1 MAADGSIVIKTEVD
15 DKQAQS
21 ELKSLEKK
29 IDSLNEKIVA
39 KKQAQMP
46 LVEQAKEAGAA
57 LDAAKAKLADMESG
71 TSFYYT
77 KSQIKDQQSTVAA
90 LERQFT
96 GINDKVDKIGASIKA
111 DTARLKKMSERAGEL
126 SGQLAGAGK
135 ATVML
140 SKAGASA
147 SKHMEKMWR
156 HIATLARRVLVFSLI
171 TRALRSIKDYM
182 WSAIKT
188 NDEAVAAIARLKGAL
203 MTLAQ
208 PIVEVI
214 IPAFTLLINVIT
226 RIVNAI
232 ARLLSLLFGTT
243 MSKSAQSAKALYNQQ
258 KAIEGVGDAAKEAS
272 GSLADFDEL
281 TTISNDKPSGSSG
294 AGDIDAGGIAP
305 DFTGAISDQLSAIVE
320 LFTGAALLALGA
332 ILTFSG
338 ANIPIGLALM
348 ALGAIAIW
356 DSVSENWDEIR
367 KALQGSLGKIVALV
381 SGALLAIG
389 AILVFSGAHIPLG
402 LGLMIAGAIGL
413 ASTVAANWGSITS
426 YIKDNINTISLYVA
440 GGLLALG
447 AILTFLGHPAIGIA
461 ILAAGA
467 IALGFGIGFNITA
480 IQEAL
485 QGPIGLVTA
494 LVSGSL
500 LAIGAILTFTGHF
513 AIGIGLL
520 AAGAIGLAATV
531 KANWNSIIEALQGPI
546 GLVTALVSGALLVLG
561 VVLCFTGVGIPL
573 GLGLILA
580 GAAGLAAA
588 IAPNWD
594 FILEKLQGAWAN
606 IKNWWNTKIAK
617 FFTLAFWKQKFSSI
631 GDSLV
636 STVKNAV
643 NSGISLFNRF
653 INWIN
658 SKLVISWPSIP
669 FLGISAGSYQLLR
682 IPNIPLL
689 AQGAVIPPNREFLAV
704 LGDQKHGTNIE
715 APLDTIQQAAAQA
728 FAEMGPQFARAIISE
743 LVATGIIGNIRAIE
757 DYSRVTAQKE
767 FSLGKPSSTAGRW
780 VSQSLYAYDAVRG

>member
-1 MAADGSIVIKTEVD
+1 MVEDGSIVIKTEVD

-29 IDSLNEKIVA
+29 IDSLNEKIGA

-46 LVEQAKEAGAA
+46 LVERAKEAGAA

-77 KSQIKDQQSTVAA
+77 KSQIKEQQSTVAA

-96 GINDKVDKIGASIKA
+96 GINDKVDKMGASIKA
-111 DTARLKKMSERAGEL
+111 DTARLEKMSERAGEL

-135 ATVML
+135 STGVL
-140 SKAGASA
+140 SKASEAA
-147 SKHMEKMWR
+147 SKHMEKMGR

-171 TRALRSIKDYM
+171 TRALRAIKDYM

-188 NDEAVAAIARLKGAL
+188 NDEAVAAVARLKGAL

-243 MSKSAQSAKALYNQQ
+243 LSKSAQSAKALYNQQ
-258 KAIEGVGDAAKEAS
+258 KAIKGVGDAAKEAS

-281 TTISNDKPSGSSG
+281 TTISNDKPSSSSG

-305 DFTGAISDQLSAIVE
+305 DFTGAINDQLSAIVE

-338 ANIPIGLALM
+338 ANIPLGLALM

-356 DSVSENWDEIR
+356 DAVSENWDEIR

-546 GLVTALVSGALLVLG
+546 GLVSALVSGALLVLG

-606 IKNWWNTKIAK
+606 IKNWWDTKIAK
-617 FFTLAFWKQKFSSI
+617 FFTFAFWKQKFSAI
-631 GDSLV
+631 GESLV

-743 LVATGIIGNIRAIE
+743 LVDTGIIGNIRAIE
-757 DYSRVTAQKE
+757 DYSRTTAQKE
-767 FSLGKPSSTAGRW
+767 FSLGKPSSSAGRW
-780 VSQSLYAYDAVRG
+780 VIQSMDAYDAVRG

>member
-1 MAADGSIVIKTEVD
+1 MAEDGSIVIKTEID

-29 IDSLNEKIVA
+29 IDNLNEKIGA

-96 GINDKVDKIGASIKA
+96 GINDKVDKMGASIKA
-111 DTARLKKMSERAGEL
+111 DTARLEKMSERAGEL

-135 ATVML
+135 STGVL
-140 SKAGASA
+140 SKASAAASN
-147 SKHMEKMWR
+147 HMEKLGR

-232 ARLLSLLFGTT
+232 ARLLSMLFGTT
-243 MSKSAQSAKALYNQQ
+243 LSKSAQSAKALYNQQ

-281 TTISNDKPSGSSG
+281 TTISNYNPSSSSG
-294 AGDIDAGGIAP
+294 TGDIDAGGIAP
-305 DFTGAISDQLSAIVE
+305 DFTGAINDQLSAIVE

-338 ANIPIGLALM
+338 ANIPLGLALM

-356 DSVSENWDEIR
+356 DAVSENWDEIR
-367 KALQGSLGKIVALV
+367 KALQGSLGKIVAIV

-606 IKNWWNTKIAK
+606 IKNWWDTKIAK
-617 FFTLAFWKQKFSSI
+617 FFTFAFWKQKFSAI
-631 GDSLV
+631 GESLV

-643 NSGISLFNRF
+643 NAGISLFNRF

-757 DYSRVTAQKE
+757 DYSRTTAQKE
-767 FSLGKPSSTAGRW
+767 FSLGKPSSAVGRW
-780 VSQSLYAYDAVRG
+780 VIQSMDAYDAVRG

>member
-29 IDSLNEKIVA
+29 IDSLNEKIGA

-46 LVEQAKEAGAA
+46 LVEQAKEAGAS

-147 SKHMEKMWR
+147 SKRMEKMGR
-156 HIATLARRVLVFSLI
+156 HIATLVRRVLVFSLI

-281 TTISNDKPSGSSG
+281 TTISNDK
-294 AGDIDAGGIAP
+294 
-305 DFTGAISDQLSAIVE
+305 
-320 LFTGAALLALGA
+320 
-332 ILTFSG
+332 
-338 ANIPIGLALM
+338 
-348 ALGAIAIW
+348 
-356 DSVSENWDEIR
+356 
-367 KALQGSLGKIVALV
+367 
-381 SGALLAIG
+381 
-389 AILVFSGAHIPLG
+389 
-402 LGLMIAGAIGL
+402 
-413 ASTVAANWGSITS
+413 
-426 YIKDNINTISLYVA
+426 
-440 GGLLALG
+440 
-447 AILTFLGHPAIGIA
+447 
-461 ILAAGA
+461 
-467 IALGFGIGFNITA
+467 
-480 IQEAL
+480 
-485 QGPIGLVTA
+485 
-494 LVSGSL
+494 
-500 LAIGAILTFTGHF
+500 
-513 AIGIGLL
+513 
-520 AAGAIGLAATV
+520 
-531 KANWNSIIEALQGPI
+531 
-546 GLVTALVSGALLVLG
+546 
-561 VVLCFTGVGIPL
+561 
-573 GLGLILA
+573 
-580 GAAGLAAA
+580 
-588 IAPNWD
+588 
-594 FILEKLQGAWAN
+594 
-606 IKNWWNTKIAK
+606 
-617 FFTLAFWKQKFSSI
+617 
-631 GDSLV
+631 SLV
-636 STVKNAV
+636 SYQ
-643 NSGISLFNRF
+643 G
-653 INWIN
+653 
-658 SKLVISWPSIP
+658 
-669 FLGISAGSYQLLR
+669 LGIYFCQ
-682 IPNIPLL
+682 IFD
-689 AQGAVIPPNREFLAV
+689 E
-704 LGDQKHGTNIE
+704 
-715 APLDTIQQAAAQA
+715 
-728 FAEMGPQFARAIISE
+728 
-743 LVATGIIGNIRAIE
+743 
-757 DYSRVTAQKE
+757 
-767 FSLGKPSSTAGRW
+767 
-780 VSQSLYAYDAVRG
+780 

>member
-1 MAADGSIVIKTEVD
+1 MAADGSIVIKTEID

-29 IDSLNEKIVA
+29 IDSLNEKIGA
-39 KKQAQMP
+39 KKQAQIP

-111 DTARLKKMSERAGEL
+111 DTARLKKMTERAGEL

-147 SKHMEKMWR
+147 SKRMEKLGR

-171 TRALRSIKDYM
+171 TRALRAIKDYM

-188 NDEAVAAIARLKGAL
+188 NDEAVAAVARLKGAL

-226 RIVNAI
+226 RVVNAI
-232 ARLLSLLFGTT
+232 ARLLSMLFGTT
-243 MSKSAQSAKALYNQQ
+243 LSKSAQSAKALYNQK
-258 KAIEGVGDAAKEAS
+258 KAIEGVGDAAKEAA

-281 TTISNDKPSGSSG
+281 TTISNDKPSSSSG
-294 AGDIDAGGIAP
+294 TGDIDAGGIAP
-305 DFTGAISDQLSAIVE
+305 DFTGAINDQLSAIVE

-338 ANIPIGLALM
+338 ANIPLGLALM

-356 DSVSENWDEIR
+356 DAVSENWDEIR

-381 SGALLAIG
+381 SGSLLAIG
-389 AILVFSGAHIPLG
+389 AILAFSGAHIPLG

-413 ASTVAANWGSITS
+413 ASTAAANWGSITS

-461 ILAAGA
+461 ILAVGA
-467 IALGFGIGFNITA
+467 VALGFGIGFNITA

-500 LAIGAILTFTGHF
+500 LAVGAVLTFTGHF

-546 GLVTALVSGALLVLG
+546 GLVTALASGALLALG
-561 VVLCFTGVGIPL
+561 VILCFTGVGIPL

-606 IKNWWNTKIAK
+606 IKNWWDTKIAK
-617 FFTLAFWKQKFSSI
+617 FFTFAFWKQKFSAI
-631 GDSLV
+631 GESLV

-669 FLGISAGSYQLLR
+669 FLGISSGSYQLLR

-757 DYSRVTAQKE
+757 DYSRTTAQKE
-767 FSLGKPSSTAGRW
+767 FYLGKPSSAAGRW
-780 VSQSLYAYDAVRG
+780 VIQSMDAYDAVRG

>member
-29 IDSLNEKIVA
+29 IDSLNEKIGA
-39 KKQAQMP
+39 KKQAQIP

-147 SKHMEKMWR
+147 SKRMEKMWR

-356 DSVSENWDEIR
+356 DAVSENWDEIR

-381 SGALLAIG
+381 SGSLLAIG

-580 GAAGLAAA
+580 GAAGLASA

-594 FILEKLQGAWAN
+594 FILEKLKGAWAN
-606 IKNWWNTKIAK
+606 IKNWWDTKIAK
-617 FFTLAFWKQKFSSI
+617 FFTFSFWKQKFSSI
-631 GDSLV
+631 GESLV

-658 SKLVISWPSIP
+658 SKLVISWPRIP

-728 FAEMGPQFARAIISE
+728 FAEMSPQFARAIVSE

>member
-1 MAADGSIVIKTEVD
+1 MAEDGSIVIKTEVD

-29 IDSLNEKIVA
+29 IDSLNEKIGA

-77 KSQIKDQQSTVAA
+77 KSQIKEQQSTVAA

-96 GINDKVDKIGASIKA
+96 GINDKVDKMGASIKA
-111 DTARLKKMSERAGEL
+111 DTARLEKMSERAGEL

-135 ATVML
+135 STGVL
-140 SKAGASA
+140 SKASAAA
-147 SKHMEKMWR
+147 SKHMEKMGR

-171 TRALRSIKDYM
+171 IRALRAIKDYM

-188 NDEAVAAIARLKGAL
+188 NDEAVAAVARLKGAL

-243 MSKSAQSAKALYNQQ
+243 ASKSAQSAKALYNQQ
-258 KAIEGVGDAAKEAS
+258 KAIKGVGDAAKEAS
-272 GSLADFDEL
+272 RYLAGFDEL
-281 TTISNDKPSGSSG
+281 NVMDSPDKSSSG
-294 AGDIDAGGIAP
+294 GGYGLDSGGGIAP
-305 DFTGAISDQLSAIVE
+305 DFTGAISDQLSAVVE

-338 ANIPIGLALM
+338 ANIPLGLALM

-356 DSVSENWDEIR
+356 DAVSENWDEIR

-561 VVLCFTGVGIPL
+561 VVLCFTGVGVPL

-606 IKNWWNTKIAK
+606 IKNWWDTKIAK
-617 FFTLAFWKQKFSSI
+617 FFTFDFWKQKFSSI

-669 FLGISAGSYQLLR
+669 FLGISGGSYQLFR

-715 APLDTIQQAAAQA
+715 APADLIRQIVR
-728 FAEMGPQFARAIISE
+728 EE
-743 LVATGIIGNIRAIE
+743 IGNGGEEITIKFTGDLAQLARVLSPEITRQQRRSQRAMG
-757 DYSRVTAQKE
+757 V
-767 FSLGKPSSTAGRW
+767 
-780 VSQSLYAYDAVRG
+780 

>member
-1 MAADGSIVIKTEVD
+1 MAEDGSIVIKTEID

-29 IDSLNEKIVA
+29 IDSLNEKIGA

-96 GINDKVDKIGASIKA
+96 GINDKVDKMGASIKA
-111 DTARLKKMSERAGEL
+111 DTARLEKMSERAGEL

-135 ATVML
+135 STGVL
-140 SKAGASA
+140 SKASAAASN
-147 SKHMEKMWR
+147 HMEKLGR

-232 ARLLSLLFGTT
+232 ARLLSMLFGTT
-243 MSKSAQSAKALYNQQ
+243 LSKSAQSAKALYNQQ

-281 TTISNDKPSGSSG
+281 TTISNDNPSSSSG
-294 AGDIDAGGIAP
+294 TGDIDAGGIAP
-305 DFTGAISDQLSAIVE
+305 DFTGAINDQLSAIVE

-338 ANIPIGLALM
+338 ANIPLGLALM

-356 DSVSENWDEIR
+356 DAVSENWDEIR

-606 IKNWWNTKIAK
+606 IKNWWDTKIAK
-617 FFTLAFWKQKFSSI
+617 FFTFAFWKQKFSAI
-631 GDSLV
+631 GESLV

-643 NSGISLFNRF
+643 NAGISLFNRF

-757 DYSRVTAQKE
+757 DYSRTTAQKE
-767 FSLGKPSSTAGRW
+767 FSLGKPSSAVGRW
-780 VSQSLYAYDAVRG
+780 VIQSMDAYDAVRG

>member
-1 MAADGSIVIKTEVD
+1 MAEDGSIVIKTDID

-29 IDSLNEKIVA
+29 IDSLNEKIGA

-96 GINDKVDKIGASIKA
+96 GINDKVDKMGASIKA
-111 DTARLKKMSERAGEL
+111 DTARLEKMSERAGEL

-135 ATVML
+135 STGVL
-140 SKAGASA
+140 SKASAAA
-147 SKHMEKMWR
+147 SKHMEKMGR

-171 TRALRSIKDYM
+171 TRALRAIKDYM

-188 NDEAVAAIARLKGAL
+188 NDEAVAAVARLKGAL

-232 ARLLSLLFGTT
+232 ARLLSMLFGTT
-243 MSKSAQSAKALYNQQ
+243 LSKSAQSAKALYNQQ

-281 TTISNDKPSGSSG
+281 TTISNDKPSSSSG
-294 AGDIDAGGIAP
+294 TGDIDAGGIAP
-305 DFTGAISDQLSAIVE
+305 DFTGAINDQLSAIVE

-332 ILTFSG
+332 SLTFSG
-338 ANIPIGLALM
+338 ANIPLGLALM

-356 DSVSENWDEIR
+356 DAVSENWDEIR

-606 IKNWWNTKIAK
+606 IKNWWDTKIAK
-617 FFTLAFWKQKFSSI
+617 FFTFAFWKQKFSAI
-631 GDSLV
+631 GESLV

-643 NSGISLFNRF
+643 NAGISLFNRF

-757 DYSRVTAQKE
+757 DYSRTTAQKE
-767 FSLGKPSSTAGRW
+767 FSLGKPSSAVGRW
-780 VSQSLYAYDAVRG
+780 VIQSMDAYDAVRG

>member
-1 MAADGSIVIKTEVD
+1 MAEDGSIVIKTEID

-29 IDSLNEKIVA
+29 IDSLNEKIGA

-77 KSQIKDQQSTVAA
+77 ESQIKDQQSTVAE

-96 GINDKVDKIGASIKA
+96 GINDKVDKMGASINA
-111 DTARLKKMSERAGEL
+111 DTARLEKMSERAGEL

-135 ATVML
+135 STGVL
-140 SKAGASA
+140 SKASAAA
-147 SKHMEKMWR
+147 SKHMEKMGR

-171 TRALRSIKDYM
+171 TRALRAIKDYM

-281 TTISNDKPSGSSG
+281 TTISNDKQSGSSG

-338 ANIPIGLALM
+338 ANIPLGLALM

-356 DSVSENWDEIR
+356 DAVSENWDEIR
-367 KALQGSLGKIVALV
+367 KALQGSLGKIVAIV

-500 LAIGAILTFTGHF
+500 LAIGAILTFAGHF

-546 GLVTALVSGALLVLG
+546 GLVTALASGALLALG
-561 VVLCFTGVGIPL
+561 VILCFTGVGIPL

-606 IKNWWNTKIAK
+606 IKNWWDTKIAK
-617 FFTLAFWKQKFSSI
+617 FFTFAFWKQKFSTI
-631 GDSLV
+631 GESLV
-636 STVKNAV
+636 STIKNAV

-669 FLGISAGSYQLLR
+669 FLGISAGSYQLLK

-728 FAEMGPQFARAIISE
+728 FAGMGPQFARAIVSE

-767 FSLGKPSSTAGRW
+767 FSLGKPSSTTGRW
-780 VSQSLYAYDAVRG
+780 VSQSLDAYDAVRG

>member
-1 MAADGSIVIKTEVD
+1 MAEDGSIVIKTEVD

-29 IDSLNEKIVA
+29 IDSLNEKIGA

-111 DTARLKKMSERAGEL
+111 DTARMKKMSERAGEL

-147 SKHMEKMWR
+147 SKRMEKLWR

-171 TRALRSIKDYM
+171 TRALRAIKDYM

-188 NDEAVAAIARLKGAL
+188 NDEAVAAVARLKGAL

-232 ARLLSLLFGTT
+232 ARLLSMLFGTT
-243 MSKSAQSAKALYNQQ
+243 LSKSAQSAKALHNQQ

-281 TTISNDKPSGSSG
+281 TTISNDKPSSSSG
-294 AGDIDAGGIAP
+294 TGGISP
-305 DFTGAISDQLSAIVE
+305 DFTGAINDQLSAIVE

-348 ALGAIAIW
+348 SLGAIAIW

-381 SGALLAIG
+381 SGSLLAIG

-467 IALGFGIGFNITA
+467 VALGFGIGFNITA

-485 QGPIGLVTA
+485 QGPIGLVNA

-561 VVLCFTGVGIPL
+561 VILCFTGVGIPI

-606 IKNWWNTKIAK
+606 IKNWWDTKIAK
-617 FFTLAFWKQKFSSI
+617 FFTFSFWKQKFSAIGESI
-631 GDSLV
+631 V

-669 FLGISAGSYQLLR
+669 FLGISGGSYQLLK

-728 FAEMGPQFARAIISE
+728 FAEMGPQFARAIVSE

-767 FSLGKPSSTAGRW
+767 FSLGKPSSTTGRW